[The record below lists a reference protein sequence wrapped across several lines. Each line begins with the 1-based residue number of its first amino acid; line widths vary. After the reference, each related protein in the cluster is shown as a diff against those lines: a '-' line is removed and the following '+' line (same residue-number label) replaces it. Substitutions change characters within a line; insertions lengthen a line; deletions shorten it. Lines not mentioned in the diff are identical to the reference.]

1 MRCRRRIA
9 SERGERIEVC
19 HEEWSNRLIVT
30 ELWVSEPLRGKGI
43 GKCLMD
49 KAKEV
54 AVQQMI
60 DFQEQYFMGELY
72 L

>member
-1 MRCRRRIA
+1 M
-9 SERGERIEVC
+9 C